1 MNDIIETLKN
11 APEYIGGAG
20 RTDAE
25 IESAE
30 KQLGVEFA
38 PDYRCYLKEIG
49 LACFDG
55 HELTG
60 ITKSA
65 RLNVVDVTTAQ
76 REQYPEANSW
86 YVIEETNIDGIV
98 IWQSSSGAIYKTA
111 PGIKTRK
118 ILDSLTEYII
128 EINK

>member
-1 MNDIIETLKN
+1 MSDIIETLKN
-11 APEYIGGAG
+11 APDYIGGAG

-30 KQLGVEFA
+30 IQLGVEFA

-60 ITKSA
+60 ICKSA
-65 RLNVVDVTTAQ
+65 RLNVVDVTTTQ
-76 REQYPEANSW
+76 REVYPEACSW
-86 YVIEETNIDGIV
+86 YVIEETNIDGII
-98 IWQSSSGAIYKTA
+98 IWQSSKGEIYQTSPVNKA
-111 PGIKTRK
+111 RK
-118 ILDSLTEYII
+118 IFDSLTDYVIG
-128 EINK
+128 

>member
-1 MNDIIETLKN
+1 MSNLIEVLKN
-11 APEYIGGAG
+11 APEYIGGTG

-38 PDYRCYLKEIG
+38 SDYRCYLKEIG
-49 LACFDG
+49 LACFEG

-60 ITKSA
+60 ICKST
-65 RLNVVDVTTAQ
+65 RLNVVDVTTTQ
-76 REQYPEANSW
+76 RELYSEARSW
-86 YVIEETNIDGIV
+86 YVIEEANIDGII
-98 IWQSSSGAIYKTA
+98 IWQSSTGAIYKTA

-118 ILDSLTEYII
+118 IFDSLTEYIRDI
-128 EINK
+128 